1 MWSILGDCGSEAMLG
16 NGFRDELVD
25 VGIVG
30 YINALGSF
38 ISGCLNLATLLVI
51 LPMPVTGLILS
62 LFGDV
67 L

>member
-1 MWSILGDCGSEAMLG
+1 MLGDCGSDAILG
-16 NGFRDELVD
+16 SGFREELVE
-25 VGIVG
+25 VGIEG